1 MSMWNR
7 RAGFHDSPPLLEH
20 SEQLLRSGRI
30 RWLGQELSMSQPR
43 ARIASQLGLALAVIL
58 AIVISGS
65 TVFALRSLDT
75 ANLATREEHLASEAR
90 LLADQ
95 LSTFHGTLRESTQ
108 RLSGLFEKRFSAGLS
123 IHPDEPV
130 SVAGTQTPGL
140 HLGSEV
146 LNNNFKEVDEFKQM
160 TAGVATLFVRSGED
174 FVRVSTS
181 LTKQDGTRAIGT
193 LLDHAHPAYAK
204 LMAGQGYVGRA
215 LLFDRSY
222 MTQYTPVR
230 DGSGK
235 VIAVLFVGFDYTDAQ
250 NAQFANLKRFRIGQ
264 NGSLALLDEQNKW
277 LVAPAGVQALD
288 HAVPVIKGLAAKP
301 GKGEFWSDTA
311 EDFYSIAVP
320 FDGGPWSVVA
330 SMPKAEIRA
339 VTWSVGTQLAIGSLL
354 AMLIAVGAA
363 MWLLRSKLQP
373 LGDLVRQAEA
383 LGAGDLS
390 VRLNV
395 ASNDEIGQLSR
406 AFNQMSQ
413 ALSTMVEHIRRSSEE
428 VNSRAQAL
436 SGLSGGAY
444 EGMEQQSG
452 EITSM
457 AGAVEEFSATS
468 LNIADNMG
476 ATQRL
481 AQENAQQ
488 TQIGRSSMEEASSS
502 LEQIAGALNTTATV
516 INTLGQR
523 SQEIGGIVSVITSIA
538 EQTNLLAL
546 NAAIEAAR
554 AGEQGRGVAVVAD
567 EVRNLAS
574 RTRQATDEI
583 SGMIHS
589 IQQETGNAI
598 STMEQGNV
606 LMQEGLSRNANVASA
621 LARID
626 EQSRSAGQQFAAIT
640 TATQEQSSTATLL
653 SSNLQSIALAN
664 SEQREV
670 VSNLA
675 VTAKELEKLAADL
688 RSEVDR
694 FR

>member
-1 MSMWNR
+1 
-7 RAGFHDSPPLLEH
+7 
-20 SEQLLRSGRI
+20 
-30 RWLGQELSMSQPR
+30 MSQPR

-58 AIVISGS
+58 AVVISGS
-65 TVFALRSLDT
+65 TVFALRSLDS
-75 ANLATREEHLASEAR
+75 ANLDTREEHLASEAR

-108 RLSGLFEKRFSAGLS
+108 RLSGLFEKRFGAGLS
-123 IHPDEPV
+123 VQADQPV
-130 SVAGTQTPGL
+130 AVAGVQTPSL
-140 HLGSEV
+140 YLGKAL
-146 LNNNFKEVDEFKQM
+146 LNNNFGDVDEFKQISG
-160 TAGVATLFVRSGED
+160 GVATVFVRSGDD
-174 FVRVSTS
+174 FIRISTS
-181 LTKQDGTRAIGT
+181 LTKQDGSRAIGT
-193 LLDHAHPAYAK
+193 VLDRQGPAYSRVVG
-204 LMAGQGYVGRA
+204 GQTYIGRA
-215 LLFDRSY
+215 VLFDRSY
-222 MTQYTPVR
+222 MTQYSPVR
-230 DGSGK
+230 DASGK
-235 VIAVLFVGFDYTDAQ
+235 VIAVLFIGFDYTDEQ

-264 NGSLALLDEQNKW
+264 TGSLALLDEQKHW
-277 LVAPAGVQALD
+277 LVPPAGVQAPD
-288 HAVPVIKGLAAKP
+288 QAVPVMLDLAKAP
-301 GKGEFWSDTA
+301 GKGRFWSDKQ
-311 EDFYSIAVP
+311 EDFYSVSVP
-320 FDGGPWSVVA
+320 FAGGPWSVVA

-339 VTWSVGTQLAIGSLL
+339 VTWSVGIRLVIGSML
-354 AMLIAVGAA
+354 AMLLAVGATV
-363 MWLLRSKLQP
+363 WLLRSKLAP
-373 LGDLVRQAEA
+373 LSDLVRQAEA
-383 LGAGDLS
+383 LGGGDLS
-390 VRLNV
+390 ARLNV
-395 ASNDEIGQLSR
+395 SSHDEIGQLAGS
-406 AFNQMSQ
+406 FNQMGE
-413 ALSTMVEHIRRSSEE
+413 ALSTMVSHIRRAAEE
-428 VNSRAQAL
+428 VNGRAQAL

-476 ATQRL
+476 NTERL

-488 TQIGRSSMEEASSS
+488 TRIGRNSMQEASSS
-502 LEQIAGALNTTATV
+502 LEHIATALNSTATV
-516 INTLGQR
+516 IKTLGQR
-523 SQEIGGIVSVITSIA
+523 SQEIGGIVGVITSIA

-554 AGEQGRGVAVVAD
+554 AGEQGRGFAVVAD

-583 SGMIHS
+583 SGMILS

-598 STMEQGNV
+598 STMEQGNT
-606 LMQEGLSRNANVASA
+606 LMQEGLSRNADVASA

-675 VTAKELEKLAADL
+675 ITAKELETLAAGL
-688 RSEVDR
+688 RQEVDR

>member
-1 MSMWNR
+1 
-7 RAGFHDSPPLLEH
+7 
-20 SEQLLRSGRI
+20 
-30 RWLGQELSMSQPR
+30 MSQPR

-58 AIVISGS
+58 AVVISGS
-65 TVFALRSLDT
+65 TVFALRSLDS
-75 ANLATREEHLASEAR
+75 ANLDTREEHLASEAR

-108 RLSGLFEKRFSAGLS
+108 RLSGLFEKRFGAGLS
-123 IHPDEPV
+123 VQADQPV
-130 SVAGTQTPGL
+130 AVAGVQTPSL
-140 HLGSEV
+140 YLGKAL
-146 LNNNFKEVDEFKQM
+146 LNNNFGDVDEFKQISG
-160 TAGVATLFVRSGED
+160 GVATVFVRSGDD
-174 FVRVSTS
+174 FIRISTS
-181 LTKQDGTRAIGT
+181 LTKQDGSRAIGT
-193 LLDHAHPAYAK
+193 VLDRQGPAYSRVVG
-204 LMAGQGYVGRA
+204 GQTYIGRA
-215 LLFDRSY
+215 VLFDRSY
-222 MTQYTPVR
+222 MTQYSPVR
-230 DGSGK
+230 DASGK
-235 VIAVLFVGFDYTDAQ
+235 VIAVLFIGFDYTDEQ
-250 NAQFANLKRFRIGQ
+250 NAQFYNLKRFRIGQ
-264 NGSLALLDEQNKW
+264 TGSLALLDEQKHW
-277 LVAPAGVQALD
+277 LVPPAGVQAPD
-288 HAVPVIKGLAAKP
+288 QAVPVMLDLAKAP
-301 GKGEFWSDTA
+301 GKGRFWSDKQ
-311 EDFYSIAVP
+311 EDFYSVSVP
-320 FDGGPWSVVA
+320 FAGGPWSVVA

-339 VTWSVGTQLAIGSLL
+339 VTWSVGIRLVIGSML
-354 AMLIAVGAA
+354 AMLLAVGATV
-363 MWLLRSKLQP
+363 WLLRSKLAP
-373 LGDLVRQAEA
+373 LSDLVRQAEA
-383 LGAGDLS
+383 LGGGDLS
-390 VRLNV
+390 ARLNV
-395 ASNDEIGQLSR
+395 SSHDEIGQLARS
-406 AFNQMSQ
+406 FNQMGE
-413 ALSTMVEHIRRSSEE
+413 ALSTMVSHIRRAAEE
-428 VNSRAQAL
+428 VNGRAQAL

-476 ATQRL
+476 NTERL

-488 TQIGRSSMEEASSS
+488 TRIGRNSMQEASSS
-502 LEQIAGALNTTATV
+502 LEHIATALNSTATV

-523 SQEIGGIVSVITSIA
+523 SQEIGGIVGVITSIA

-554 AGEQGRGVAVVAD
+554 AGEQGRGFAVVAD

-583 SGMIHS
+583 SGMIQS

-598 STMEQGNV
+598 STMEQGNA
-606 LMQEGLSRNANVASA
+606 LMQEGLSRNADVASA

-675 VTAKELEKLAADL
+675 ITAKELETLAAGL
-688 RSEVDR
+688 RQEVDR

>member
-1 MSMWNR
+1 
-7 RAGFHDSPPLLEH
+7 
-20 SEQLLRSGRI
+20 
-30 RWLGQELSMSQPR
+30 MSQPR

-58 AIVISGS
+58 AIVITGS

-108 RLSGLFEKRFSAGLS
+108 RLAGLFEKRFSVGLS
-123 IHPDEPV
+123 VHPEEPV
-130 SVAGTQTPGL
+130 AVAGTQTPGL

-174 FVRVSTS
+174 FIRVSTS
-181 LTKQDGTRAIGT
+181 LTKQDGNRAIGT
-193 LLDHAHPAYAK
+193 LLDHAHPAYAR
-204 LMAGQGYVGRA
+204 LMAGQSYVGRA

-230 DGSGK
+230 DSSGK

-264 NGSLALLDEQNKW
+264 TGSLALLDEQSKW
-277 LVAPAGVQALD
+277 LVPISGVQALD
-288 HAVPVIKGLAAKP
+288 QAIPAIVGLAKTP
-301 GKGEFWSDTA
+301 GKGQFWSDKS
-311 EDFYSIAVP
+311 EDFYSVSVP

-330 SMPKAEIRA
+330 SMPKAEISA
-339 VTWSVGTQLAIGSLL
+339 VTWSVGIQLAIGSLL
-354 AMLIAVGAA
+354 AMLIAVGSAV
-363 MWLLRSKLQP
+363 WLLRSKLAP

-390 VRLNV
+390 VRLSV
-395 ASNDEIGQLSR
+395 ASNDEIGQLAR

-413 ALSTMVEHIRRSSEE
+413 ALSTMVEHIRKASAE

-476 ATQRL
+476 NTQRL

-488 TQIGRSSMEEASSS
+488 TQIGRTSMDEASAS
-502 LEQIAGALNTTATV
+502 LEQIAGALNSTATV

-523 SQEIGGIVSVITSIA
+523 SQEIGGIVGVITAIA

-554 AGEQGRGVAVVAD
+554 AGEQGRGFAVVAD

-583 SGMIHS
+583 SGMISS

-621 LARID
+621 LARIE

-675 VTAKELEKLAADL
+675 VTAKELESLAADL
-688 RSEVDR
+688 RQEVDR

>member
-1 MSMWNR
+1 
-7 RAGFHDSPPLLEH
+7 
-20 SEQLLRSGRI
+20 
-30 RWLGQELSMSQPR
+30 MSQPR

-58 AIVISGS
+58 AVVISGS
-65 TVFALRSLDT
+65 TVFALRSLDS
-75 ANLATREEHLASEAR
+75 ANLDTREEHLASEAR

-95 LSTFHGTLRESTQ
+95 LNTFHSTLRESTQ
-108 RLSGLFEKRFSAGLS
+108 RLSGLFEKRFGAGLS
-123 IHPDEPV
+123 VRADQPV
-130 SVAGTQTPGL
+130 TVAGVQTPSL
-140 HLGSEV
+140 YLGSDV
-146 LNNNFKEVDEFKQM
+146 LNNDFDEVDEFKDNSG
-160 TAGVATLFVRSGED
+160 GVATVFVRNGED
-174 FVRVSTS
+174 FIRVSTS
-181 LTKQDGTRAIGT
+181 LTKQDGSRAIGT
-193 LLDHAHPAYAK
+193 ALDHQHPAYQR
-204 LMAGQGYVGRA
+204 LLGGQGYVGRA
-215 LLFDRSY
+215 VLFERSY

-230 DGSGK
+230 DAAGK

-250 NAQFANLKRFRIGQ
+250 NAQFDNLKRFRIGKT
-264 NGSLALLDEQNKW
+264 GSLALLDEQKHW
-277 LVAPAGVQALD
+277 LVPPAGVQALD
-288 HAVPVIKGLAAKP
+288 QAIPLMLDLAKTP
-301 GKGEFWSDTA
+301 GKGRFWSDKS
-311 EDFYSIAVP
+311 EDFYSVSVP
-320 FDGGPWSVVA
+320 FEGGPWSVVA
-330 SMPKAEIRA
+330 SMPKSEIRE
-339 VTWSVGTQLAIGSLL
+339 VT
-354 AMLIAVGAA
+354 MLFAVGAA
-363 MWLLRSKLQP
+363 VWLLRSKLQP
-373 LGDLVRQAEA
+373 LSDLVRQAEA

-395 ASNDEIGQLSR
+395 SSHDEIGQLARS
-406 AFNQMSQ
+406 FNQMGE
-413 ALSTMVEHIRRSSEE
+413 ALSTMVSHIRKAAEE
-428 VNSRAQAL
+428 VNSRAKAL

-476 ATQRL
+476 NTERL

-488 TQIGRSSMEEASSS
+488 TRIGRTSMQEASSS
-502 LEQIAGALNTTATV
+502 LEHIATALNSTATV

-523 SQEIGGIVSVITSIA
+523 SQEIGGIVGVITSIA

-554 AGEQGRGVAVVAD
+554 AGEQGRGFAVVAD

-583 SGMIHS
+583 SGMIQS

-598 STMEQGNV
+598 TTMEHGNV
-606 LMQEGLSRNANVASA
+606 LMQEGLSRNADVASA

-640 TATQEQSSTATLL
+640 TATHEQSSTATLL

-675 VTAKELEKLAADL
+675 ITAKELETLAAGL
-688 RSEVDR
+688 RQEVDR

>member
-1 MSMWNR
+1 
-7 RAGFHDSPPLLEH
+7 
-20 SEQLLRSGRI
+20 
-30 RWLGQELSMSQPR
+30 MSQPR

-123 IHPDEPV
+123 VHPDEPV
-130 SVAGTQTPGL
+130 SVAGVQTPGL

-146 LNNNFKEVDEFKQM
+146 LNNNFQEVDEFKQM
-160 TAGVATLFVRSGED
+160 TAGVATVFVRSGED
-174 FVRVSTS
+174 FIRVSTS
-181 LTKQDGTRAIGT
+181 LSKQDGTRAIGT
-193 LLDHAHPAYAK
+193 LLDHAHPAYAR
-204 LMAGQGYVGRA
+204 LIAGQSYVGRA
-215 LLFDRSY
+215 LLFERSY

-230 DGSGK
+230 DTSGK

-250 NAQFANLKRFRIGQ
+250 NAQFANLQRFRIGQ
-264 NGSLALLDEQNKW
+264 TGSLALLDEQSKW
-277 LVAPAGVQALD
+277 LVPIAGVQALD
-288 HAVPVIKGLAAKP
+288 QAIPAIVDLAKTP
-301 GKGEFWSDTA
+301 GKGEFWSDKSQA
-311 EDFYSIAVP
+311 FYSVAVP

-330 SMPKAEIRA
+330 SMPKTEISA
-339 VTWSVGTQLAIGSLL
+339 VTWSVGIQLAIGSLL
-354 AMLIAVGAA
+354 AMLIAVGSAV
-363 MWLLRSKLQP
+363 WLLRSKLAP

-395 ASNDEIGQLSR
+395 SSNDEIGQLAR

-413 ALSTMVEHIRRSSEE
+413 ALSTMVEHIRKASAE

-468 LNIADNMG
+468 LNIADNMSN
-476 ATQRL
+476 TQRM

-488 TQIGRSSMEEASSS
+488 TQIGRTSMTEASSS
-502 LEQIAGALNTTATV
+502 LEQIAGALNSTATV

-523 SQEIGGIVSVITSIA
+523 SQEIGGIVGVITAIA
-538 EQTNLLAL
+538 DQTNLLAL

-554 AGEQGRGVAVVAD
+554 AGEQGRGFAVVAD

-574 RTRQATDEI
+574 RTREATDEI
-583 SGMIHS
+583 SSMIQS
-589 IQQETGNAI
+589 IQQETGNAV

-621 LARID
+621 LERID

-675 VTAKELEKLAADL
+675 ITAKELESLAADL
-688 RSEVDR
+688 RQEVDR

>member
-1 MSMWNR
+1 
-7 RAGFHDSPPLLEH
+7 
-20 SEQLLRSGRI
+20 
-30 RWLGQELSMSQPR
+30 MSQPR

-108 RLSGLFEKRFSAGLS
+108 RLAGLFEKRFSAGLS
-123 IHPDEPV
+123 VHPDEPV
-130 SVAGTQTPGL
+130 VVAGAQTPGL

-160 TAGVATLFVRSGED
+160 TAGVATVFVRSGED
-174 FVRVSTS
+174 FIRVSTS
-181 LTKQDGTRAIGT
+181 LSKQDGSRAIGT
-193 LLDHAHPAYAK
+193 LLDHANPAYAR
-204 LMAGQGYVGRA
+204 LMAGQSYVGRA
-215 LLFDRSY
+215 LLFERSY

-230 DGSGK
+230 DSGGK

-264 NGSLALLDEQNKW
+264 TGSLALLDEQNKW
-277 LVAPAGVQALD
+277 LVPIAGVQSPD
-288 HAVPVIKGLAAKP
+288 QAVAAITGLAKTP
-301 GKGEFWSDTA
+301 GKGEFWSDKSEA
-311 EDFYSIAVP
+311 FYSIAVP
-320 FDGGPWSVVA
+320 FEGGPWSVVA
-330 SMPKAEIRA
+330 SMPKSEISA
-339 VTWSVGTQLAIGSLL
+339 VTWSVGIQLAIGSLL
-354 AMLIAVGAA
+354 AMLIAVGSAV
-363 MWLLRSKLQP
+363 WLLRSKLAP

-390 VRLNV
+390 VRLSV
-395 ASNDEIGQLSR
+395 SSNDEIGQLAR

-413 ALSTMVEHIRRSSEE
+413 ALSTMVEHIRKASEE

-476 ATQRL
+476 NTQRL

-488 TQIGRSSMEEASSS
+488 TQIGRTSMDEASSS
-502 LEQIAGALNTTATV
+502 LEQIAGALNSTATV
-516 INTLGQR
+516 INTLDQR
-523 SQEIGGIVSVITSIA
+523 SQEIGGIVGVITSIA

-554 AGEQGRGVAVVAD
+554 AGEQGRGFAVVAD

-583 SGMIHS
+583 SGMIQS

-606 LMQEGLSRNANVASA
+606 LMQEGLSRNANVATA

-675 VTAKELEKLAADL
+675 ITAKELEKLAADL
-688 RSEVDR
+688 RHEVDR

>member
-1 MSMWNR
+1 
-7 RAGFHDSPPLLEH
+7 
-20 SEQLLRSGRI
+20 
-30 RWLGQELSMSQPR
+30 MSQPR

-123 IHPDEPV
+123 IHPSEPV
-130 SVAGTQTPGL
+130 TVAGTQTPGL
-140 HLGSEV
+140 HLGGEV

-250 NAQFANLKRFRIGQ
+250 NIQFDNLKRFRIGQ
-264 NGSLALLDEQNKW
+264 SGSLALLDEQNKW
-277 LVAPAGVQALD
+277 LVAPAGVQAPEQ
-288 HAVPVIKGLAAKP
+288 AVPVIKGLAAKP
-301 GKGEFWSDTA
+301 GKGEFWSDTS

-354 AMLIAVGAA
+354 AMLLAVGSVV
-363 MWLLRSKLQP
+363 WLLRSKLAP
-373 LGDLVRQAEA
+373 LSDLVRQAEA

-395 ASNDEIGQLSR
+395 SSNDEIGQLSR

-488 TQIGRSSMEEASSS
+488 TQIGRTSMDEASSS

-554 AGEQGRGVAVVAD
+554 AGEQGRGFAVVAD

-598 STMEQGNV
+598 STMEQGNL

>member
-1 MSMWNR
+1 
-7 RAGFHDSPPLLEH
+7 
-20 SEQLLRSGRI
+20 
-30 RWLGQELSMSQPR
+30 MSQPR

-58 AIVISGS
+58 AVVISGS
-65 TVFALRSLDT
+65 TVFALRSLDS
-75 ANLATREEHLASEAR
+75 ANLDTREEHLASEAR

-95 LSTFHGTLRESTQ
+95 LNTFHSTLRESTQ
-108 RLSGLFEKRFSAGLS
+108 RLSGLFEKRFGAGLS
-123 IHPDEPV
+123 VHVDQPV
-130 SVAGTQTPGL
+130 SVAGVQTPSL
-140 HLGSEV
+140 YLGNEV
-146 LNNNFKEVDEFKQM
+146 LNNNFDEVDEFKQM
-160 TAGVATLFVRSGED
+160 SGGVATVFVRSGDD
-174 FVRVSTS
+174 FIRISTS
-181 LTKQDGTRAIGT
+181 LTKQDGNRAIGT
-193 LLDHAHPAYAK
+193 VLDRQGPAYQRV
-204 LMAGQGYVGRA
+204 MGGQTYIGRA
-215 LLFDRSY
+215 VLFDRSY
-222 MTQYTPVR
+222 MTQYSPVR
-230 DGSGK
+230 DSGGK
-235 VIAVLFVGFDYTDAQ
+235 VIAVLFIGFDYTDAQ
-250 NAQFANLKRFRIGQ
+250 NAQFENLKRFRIGQ
-264 NGSLALLDEQNKW
+264 TGSLALLDEQKHW

-288 HAVPVIKGLAAKP
+288 QSVPVMLDLAKTP
-301 GKGEFWSDTA
+301 GKGRFWSDKN
-311 EDFYSIAVP
+311 EDFYSVSVP
-320 FDGGPWSVVA
+320 FEGGPWAVVA

-339 VTWSVGTQLAIGSLL
+339 VTWAVGIRLVIGSVL
-354 AMLIAVGAA
+354 AMLLAVGATV
-363 MWLLRSKLQP
+363 WLLRSKLQP
-373 LGDLVRQAEA
+373 LSDLVSQAEA

-390 VRLNV
+390 ARLSV
-395 ASNDEIGQLSR
+395 SSHDEIGQLARS
-406 AFNQMSQ
+406 FNQMGE
-413 ALSTMVEHIRRSSEE
+413 ALSTMVSHIRNAAEE

-476 ATQRL
+476 NTERL

-488 TQIGRSSMEEASSS
+488 TRIGRTSMQEASSS
-502 LEQIAGALNTTATV
+502 LEHIATALNSTATV

-523 SQEIGGIVSVITSIA
+523 SQEIGGIVGVITSIA

-554 AGEQGRGVAVVAD
+554 AGEQGRGFAVVAD

-574 RTRQATDEI
+574 RTREATDEI
-583 SGMIHS
+583 SGMIQS
-589 IQQETGNAI
+589 IQKETGNAI
-598 STMEQGNV
+598 STMEQGNA
-606 LMQEGLSRNANVASA
+606 LMQEGLSRNADVASA

-675 VTAKELEKLAADL
+675 ITAKELETLAASL
-688 RSEVDR
+688 RHEVDR

>member
-1 MSMWNR
+1 M
-7 RAGFHDSPPLLEH
+7 P
-20 SEQLLRSGRI
+20 
-30 RWLGQELSMSQPR
+30 QPR

-95 LSTFHGTLRESTQ
+95 LRTFHGTRRESTQ
-108 RLSGLFEKRFSAGLS
+108 RLAGLFEKRFSAGLS
-123 IHPDEPV
+123 VHPDEPV
-130 SVAGTQTPGL
+130 AVAGAQTPGL

-160 TAGVATLFVRSGED
+160 TAGVATGFVRSGED
-174 FVRVSTS
+174 FIRGSTS
-181 LTKQDGTRAIGT
+181 LSKQDGNRAIGT
-193 LLDHAHPAYAK
+193 LLDHANPAYAR
-204 LMAGQGYVGRA
+204 LMAGQSYVGRA
-215 LLFDRSY
+215 LLFERSY

-230 DGSGK
+230 DSGGK

-264 NGSLALLDEQNKW
+264 TGSLALLDEQNKW
-277 LVAPAGVQALD
+277 LVPIAGVQAPD
-288 HAVPVIKGLAAKP
+288 QAVTAITGLAKTP
-301 GKGEFWSDTA
+301 GKGEFWSDKSEA
-311 EDFYSIAVP
+311 FYSIAVP
-320 FDGGPWSVVA
+320 FEGGPGSVVA
-330 SMPKAEIRA
+330 SMPKTEISA
-339 VTWSVGTQLAIGSLL
+339 VTWSVGIQLAIGSLL
-354 AMLIAVGAA
+354 AMLIAVGSAVG
-363 MWLLRSKLQP
+363 LLRSKLAP

-395 ASNDEIGQLSR
+395 SSNDEIGQLAR

-413 ALSTMVEHIRRSSEE
+413 ALSTMVEHIRKASQE

-476 ATQRL
+476 NTQRL

-488 TQIGRSSMEEASSS
+488 TQIGRTSMDEASSS
-502 LEQIAGALNTTATV
+502 LEQIAGALNSTATV

-523 SQEIGGIVSVITSIA
+523 SQEIGGIVGVITSIA

-554 AGEQGRGVAVVAD
+554 AGEQGRGFAVVAD

-583 SGMIHS
+583 SGMIQS

-606 LMQEGLSRNANVASA
+606 LMQEGLSRNANVATA

-675 VTAKELEKLAADL
+675 ITAKELEKLAADL
-688 RSEVDR
+688 RHEVDR

>member
-1 MSMWNR
+1 
-7 RAGFHDSPPLLEH
+7 
-20 SEQLLRSGRI
+20 
-30 RWLGQELSMSQPR
+30 MSQPR

-58 AIVISGS
+58 AVVISGS
-65 TVFALRSLDT
+65 TVFALRSLDS
-75 ANLATREEHLASEAR
+75 ANLDTREEHLASEAR

-95 LSTFHGTLRESTQ
+95 LNTFHSTLRESTQ
-108 RLSGLFEKRFSAGLS
+108 RLSGLFEKRFVAGLS
-123 IHPDEPV
+123 VRADQPV
-130 SVAGTQTPGL
+130 AVAGVQTPSL
-140 HLGSEV
+140 YLGDEV
-146 LNNNFKEVDEFKQM
+146 LNNNFEEVDEFKQM
-160 TAGVATLFVRSGED
+160 SGGVATVFVRSGDD
-174 FVRVSTS
+174 FIRVSTS
-181 LTKQDGTRAIGT
+181 LTKQDGNRAIGT
-193 LLDHAHPAYAK
+193 VLDRQGAAYQRVAE
-204 LMAGQGYVGRA
+204 GQTYIGRA
-215 LLFDRSY
+215 VLFDRSY
-222 MTQYTPVR
+222 MTQYSPVR
-230 DGSGK
+230 DSSGK
-235 VIAVLFVGFDYTDAQ
+235 VIAVLFIGFDYTDAQ
-250 NAQFANLKRFRIGQ
+250 NAQFENLKRFRIGQ
-264 NGSLALLDEQNKW
+264 TGSLALLDEQKHW
-277 LVAPAGVQALD
+277 LVAPAGVQAPDEAIAVMLD
-288 HAVPVIKGLAAKP
+288 LAKKP
-301 GKGEFWSDTA
+301 GAGRFWSDKH
-311 EDFYSIAVP
+311 EDFYSVSVP
-320 FDGGPWSVVA
+320 FDGGPWAVVA

-339 VTWSVGTQLAIGSLL
+339 VTWEVGIRLVIGSVL
-354 AMLIAVGAA
+354 AMLLAVGATV
-363 MWLLRSKLQP
+363 WLLRSKLAP
-373 LGDLVRQAEA
+373 LSDLVRQAEA

-390 VRLNV
+390 ARLNV
-395 ASNDEIGQLSR
+395 SSHDEIGQLARS
-406 AFNQMSQ
+406 FNQMGE
-413 ALSTMVEHIRRSSEE
+413 ALSTMVSHIRNAAEQ

-476 ATQRL
+476 NTERL

-488 TQIGRSSMEEASSS
+488 TRIGRDSMQEASSS
-502 LEQIAGALNTTATV
+502 LEHIATALNSTAAV

-523 SQEIGGIVSVITSIA
+523 SQEIGGIVGVITAIA

-554 AGEQGRGVAVVAD
+554 AGEQGRGFAVVAD

-583 SGMIHS
+583 STMIQS

-598 STMEQGNV
+598 STMEHGNV
-606 LMQEGLSRNANVASA
+606 LMQEGLSRNAAVASA

-675 VTAKELEKLAADL
+675 VTAKELETLAASL
-688 RSEVDR
+688 RQEVDR

>member
-1 MSMWNR
+1 
-7 RAGFHDSPPLLEH
+7 
-20 SEQLLRSGRI
+20 
-30 RWLGQELSMSQPR
+30 MSQPR

-58 AIVISGS
+58 AVVISGS
-65 TVFALRSLDT
+65 TVFALRSLDA
-75 ANLATREEHLASEAR
+75 ANLSTREEHLASEAR
-90 LLADQ
+90 LMADQ
-95 LSTFHGTLRESTQ
+95 LNTFHSTLRESTQ
-108 RLSGLFEKRFSAGLS
+108 RLAGLFEKRFSAGLS
-123 IHPDEPV
+123 VHPDQPV
-130 SVAGTQTPGL
+130 TVAGVQTPGL
-140 HLGSEV
+140 SLGSEV
-146 LNNNFKEVDEFKQM
+146 LNNNFKEVDDFKTM
-160 TAGVATLFVRSGED
+160 TAGVATVFVRSGDD

-181 LTKQDGTRAIGT
+181 VSKQDGTRAIGT
-193 LLDHAHPAYAK
+193 VLDRAGPAYGPVIS
-204 LMAGQGYVGRA
+204 GQSYIGRA
-215 LLFDRSY
+215 LLFGRFY
-222 MTQYTPVR
+222 MSQYTPVR

-235 VIAVLFVGFDYTDAQ
+235 IIAVLYVGFDYTDAQ
-250 NAQFANLKRFRIGQ
+250 NAQLENLKRFRIGQ
-264 NGSLALLDEQNKW
+264 TGSLALLDEQNKW
-277 LVAPAGVQALD
+277 LVPPAGVQALD
-288 HAVPVIKGLAAKP
+288 RATAAITALVKKP
-301 GKGEFWSDTA
+301 GKGAFWDDTA
-311 EDFYSIAVP
+311 EEFYSVAVP
-320 FDGGPWSVVA
+320 FEGGPWSVVA
-330 SMPKAEIRA
+330 SMPKTEINA
-339 VTWSVGTQLAIGSLL
+339 VTWNVGTQLAIGSLL
-354 AMLIAVGAA
+354 AMLLAVGAA
-363 MWLLRSKLQP
+363 VWLLRSKLAP

-395 ASNDEIGQLSR
+395 SSHDEIGQLAR

-413 ALSTMVEHIRRSSEE
+413 ALSTMVEHIRKASQE

-436 SGLSGGAY
+436 SGLSSGAY

-476 ATQRL
+476 NTERL
-481 AQENAQQ
+481 AQDNAQQ
-488 TQIGRSSMEEASSS
+488 TRIGRTSMDEASSS
-502 LEQIAGALNTTATV
+502 LEQIAGALNSTATV

-523 SQEIGGIVSVITSIA
+523 SQEIGGIVGVITSIA

-554 AGEQGRGVAVVAD
+554 AGEQGRGFAVVAD
-567 EVRNLAS
+567 EVRSLAS

-583 SGMIHS
+583 SGMINS

-598 STMEQGNV
+598 STMEKGNL

-653 SSNLQSIALAN
+653 SSNLQSIAMAN

-675 VTAKELEKLAADL
+675 ITAKELEKLAQDL
-688 RSEVDR
+688 RKEVDR

>member
-1 MSMWNR
+1 
-7 RAGFHDSPPLLEH
+7 
-20 SEQLLRSGRI
+20 
-30 RWLGQELSMSQPR
+30 MSQPR

-58 AIVISGS
+58 AIVITGS
-65 TVFALRSLDT
+65 TVFALRSLDS

-108 RLSGLFEKRFSAGLS
+108 RLAGLFEKRFSAGLS
-123 IHPDEPV
+123 VHPDEPV
-130 SVAGTQTPGL
+130 AVAGTQTPGL

-160 TAGVATLFVRSGED
+160 TAGVATVFVRSGED
-174 FVRVSTS
+174 FIRVSTS
-181 LTKQDGTRAIGT
+181 LTKQDGNRAIGT
-193 LLDHAHPAYAK
+193 LLDHAHPAYAR
-204 LMAGQGYVGRA
+204 LMAGQSYVGRA

-230 DGSGK
+230 DSSGK

-250 NAQFANLKRFRIGQ
+250 NAQFENLKRFRIGQ
-264 NGSLALLDEQNKW
+264 TGSLALLDEQKKW
-277 LVAPAGVQALD
+277 LVPIAGVQALD
-288 HAVPVIKGLAAKP
+288 QAVPAIVDLAKTP
-301 GKGEFWSDTA
+301 GKGDFWSDKS
-311 EDFYSIAVP
+311 EDFYSVAVP
-320 FDGGPWSVVA
+320 FEGGPWSVVA
-330 SMPKAEIRA
+330 SMPKAEISA
-339 VTWSVGTQLAIGSLL
+339 VTWSVGIQLAIGSLL
-354 AMLIAVGAA
+354 ATLIAVGSAV
-363 MWLLRSKLQP
+363 WLLRSKLAP

-390 VRLNV
+390 VRLSV
-395 ASNDEIGQLSR
+395 SSNDEIGQLAR

-413 ALSTMVEHIRRSSEE
+413 ALSTMVEHIRKASVE

-476 ATQRL
+476 STQRL

-488 TQIGRSSMEEASSS
+488 TQIGRTSMDEASSS
-502 LEQIAGALNTTATV
+502 LEQIAGALNSTAIV

-523 SQEIGGIVSVITSIA
+523 SQEIGGIVGVITSIA
-538 EQTNLLAL
+538 DQTNLLAL

-554 AGEQGRGVAVVAD
+554 AGEQGRGFAVVAD

-583 SGMIHS
+583 SGMIQS

-688 RSEVDR
+688 RQEVDR

>member
-1 MSMWNR
+1 
-7 RAGFHDSPPLLEH
+7 
-20 SEQLLRSGRI
+20 
-30 RWLGQELSMSQPR
+30 MSQPR

-58 AIVISGS
+58 AVVISGS
-65 TVFALRSLDT
+65 TVFALRSLDS
-75 ANLATREEHLASEAR
+75 ANLDTREEHLASEAR

-95 LSTFHGTLRESTQ
+95 LNTFHSTLRESTQ
-108 RLSGLFEKRFSAGLS
+108 RLSGLFEKRFGAGLS
-123 IHPDEPV
+123 VRADQQV
-130 SVAGTQTPGL
+130 AVAGVQTPSL
-140 HLGSEV
+140 YLGSDL
-146 LNNNFKEVDEFKQM
+146 LNNDFDEVDEFKD
-160 TAGVATLFVRSGED
+160 TSGGVATVFVRNGED
-174 FVRVSTS
+174 FIRVSTS
-181 LTKQDGTRAIGT
+181 LTKQDGSRAIGT
-193 LLDHAHPAYAK
+193 ALDHQHPAYQR
-204 LMAGQGYVGRA
+204 LLAGQSYVGRA
-215 LLFDRSY
+215 VLFERSY

-230 DGSGK
+230 DSAGK

-250 NAQFANLKRFRIGQ
+250 KAQFDNLKRFRIGQ
-264 NGSLALLDEQNKW
+264 TGSLALLDEQKHW
-277 LVAPAGVQALD
+277 LVPPAGVQALD
-288 HAVPVIKGLAAKP
+288 QAVPVMLDLAKTP
-301 GKGEFWSDTA
+301 GEGRFWSDKS
-311 EDFYSIAVP
+311 EDFYSVSVP
-320 FDGGPWSVVA
+320 FEGGPWAVVA
-330 SMPKAEIRA
+330 TMPKSEIRA
-339 VTWSVGTQLAIGSLL
+339 VTWAVGIRLVIGSVL
-354 AMLIAVGAA
+354 AMLLAVGAA
-363 MWLLRSKLQP
+363 VWLLRSKLQP
-373 LGDLVRQAEA
+373 LSDLVRQAEA

-390 VRLNV
+390 ARLSV
-395 ASNDEIGQLSR
+395 SSHDEIGQLARS
-406 AFNQMSQ
+406 FNQMGE
-413 ALSTMVEHIRRSSEE
+413 ALSTMVSHIRKAAEE

-476 ATQRL
+476 NTERL

-488 TQIGRSSMEEASSS
+488 TRIGRTSMQEASSS
-502 LEQIAGALNTTATV
+502 LEHIATALNSTATV

-523 SQEIGGIVSVITSIA
+523 SQEIGGIVGVITSIA

-554 AGEQGRGVAVVAD
+554 AGEQGRGFAVVAD

-583 SGMIHS
+583 SGMIQS

-598 STMEQGNV
+598 STMEHGNV
-606 LMQEGLSRNANVASA
+606 LMQEGLSRNADVASA

-640 TATQEQSSTATLL
+640 TATQEQSSTANVL

-675 VTAKELEKLAADL
+675 ITAKELETLAADL
-688 RSEVDR
+688 RHEVDR

>member
-1 MSMWNR
+1 
-7 RAGFHDSPPLLEH
+7 
-20 SEQLLRSGRI
+20 
-30 RWLGQELSMSQPR
+30 MSQPR

-58 AIVISGS
+58 AVVISGS
-65 TVFALRSLDT
+65 TVFALRSLDS

-95 LSTFHGTLRESTQ
+95 LNTFHSTLRESTQ
-108 RLSGLFEKRFSAGLS
+108 RLSGLFEKRFGAGLS
-123 IHPDEPV
+123 VRGDQPIA
-130 SVAGTQTPGL
+130 VAGVQTPSL
-140 HLGSEV
+140 FLGSDL
-146 LNNNFKEVDEFKQM
+146 LNNDFDEVDEFKD
-160 TAGVATLFVRSGED
+160 TSGGVATVFVRSGED
-174 FVRVSTS
+174 FIRISTS
-181 LTKQDGTRAIGT
+181 LTKQDGSRAIGT
-193 LLDHAHPAYAK
+193 ALDHQHPAYQR
-204 LMAGQGYVGRA
+204 LLAGQSYVGRA
-215 LLFDRSY
+215 VLFERSY

-230 DGSGK
+230 DAAGK

-250 NAQFANLKRFRIGQ
+250 NAQFENLKRFRIGST
-264 NGSLALLDEQNKW
+264 GSLALLDEQKRW
-277 LVAPAGVQALD
+277 LVPPAGVQALD
-288 HAVPVIKGLAAKP
+288 QSIPVMLDLAKKP
-301 GKGEFWSDTA
+301 GEGRFWSDKN
-311 EDFYSIAVP
+311 EDFYSVAVP
-320 FDGGPWSVVA
+320 FEGGPWSVVA
-330 SMPKAEIRA
+330 SMPKAEIRE
-339 VTWSVGTQLAIGSLL
+339 VTWAVGIRLVIGSVL
-354 AMLIAVGAA
+354 AMLFAVGAA
-363 MWLLRSKLQP
+363 VWLLRSKLQP
-373 LGDLVRQAEA
+373 LSDLVRQAEA

-390 VRLNV
+390 ARLNV
-395 ASNDEIGQLSR
+395 SSHDEIGQLARS
-406 AFNQMSQ
+406 FNQMGE
-413 ALSTMVEHIRRSSEE
+413 ALSTMVSHIRKAAEE

-476 ATQRL
+476 STERL

-488 TQIGRSSMEEASSS
+488 TRIGRTSMQEASSS
-502 LEQIAGALNTTATV
+502 LEHIAAALNSTATV

-523 SQEIGGIVSVITSIA
+523 SQEIGGIVGVITSIA

-554 AGEQGRGVAVVAD
+554 AGEQGRGFAVVAD

-583 SGMIHS
+583 SGMIQS

-598 STMEQGNV
+598 TTMEHGNV
-606 LMQEGLSRNANVASA
+606 LMQEGLSRNADVASA

-675 VTAKELEKLAADL
+675 ITAKELETLAAGL
-688 RSEVDR
+688 RHEVDR

>member
-1 MSMWNR
+1 
-7 RAGFHDSPPLLEH
+7 
-20 SEQLLRSGRI
+20 
-30 RWLGQELSMSQPR
+30 MSQPR

-108 RLSGLFEKRFSAGLS
+108 RLSGLFEKRFSTGLS
-123 IHPDEPV
+123 IHPSEPV
-130 SVAGTQTPGL
+130 TVAGTQTPGL
-140 HLGSEV
+140 HLGGEV
-146 LNNNFKEVDEFKQM
+146 MNNNFKEVDEFQQM

-193 LLDHAHPAYAK
+193 LLDHTHPAYAK

-215 LLFDRSY
+215 VLFDRSY

-250 NAQFANLKRFRIGQ
+250 NAQFENLKRFRIGQ
-264 NGSLALLDEQNKW
+264 TGSLALLDEHNKW
-277 LVAPAGVQALD
+277 LVPPAGVQAQD
-288 HAVPVIKGLAAKP
+288 QAIAVISGLAKTP
-301 GKGEFWSDTA
+301 GKGQFWSDKA
-311 EDFYSIAVP
+311 EDFYSVSVP

-339 VTWSVGTQLAIGSLL
+339 VSWSVGTQLAIGSLL
-354 AMLIAVGAA
+354 AMLLAVGSVV
-363 MWLLRSKLQP
+363 WLLRSKLAP
-373 LGDLVRQAEA
+373 LSDLVRQAEA

-395 ASNDEIGQLSR
+395 SSNDEIGQLSR

-413 ALSTMVEHIRRSSEE
+413 ALSTMVEHIRRASEE

-444 EGMEQQSG
+444 DGMEQQSG

-468 LNIADNMG
+468 LDIADNMG

-502 LEQIAGALNTTATV
+502 LEQIAGALNSTATV

-523 SQEIGGIVSVITSIA
+523 SQEIGGIVGVITSIA

-554 AGEQGRGVAVVAD
+554 AGEQGRGFAVVAD
-567 EVRNLAS
+567 EVRSLAS

-583 SGMIHS
+583 SSMIHS

>member
-1 MSMWNR
+1 
-7 RAGFHDSPPLLEH
+7 
-20 SEQLLRSGRI
+20 
-30 RWLGQELSMSQPR
+30 MSQPR

-58 AIVISGS
+58 AVVISGS
-65 TVFALRSLDT
+65 TVFALRSLDA

-90 LLADQ
+90 LMADQ
-95 LSTFHGTLRESTQ
+95 LNTFHGTLRESTQ
-108 RLSGLFEKRFSAGLS
+108 RLAGLFEKRFSAGLS
-123 IHPDEPV
+123 VHPDQPV
-130 SVAGTQTPGL
+130 TVAGVQTPGL
-140 HLGSEV
+140 NLGSEV
-146 LNNNFKEVDEFKQM
+146 LNNNFKEVDDFKAM
-160 TAGVATLFVRSGED
+160 TAGVATVFVRSGDD
-174 FVRVSTS
+174 FIRVSTS
-181 LTKQDGTRAIGT
+181 VSKQDGTRAIGT
-193 LLDHAHPAYAK
+193 VLDRAGPAYGPVIS
-204 LMAGQGYVGRA
+204 GQSYIGRA
-215 LLFDRSY
+215 LLFGRFY
-222 MTQYTPVR
+222 MSQYTPVR
-230 DGSGK
+230 DSSGK
-235 VIAVLFVGFDYTDAQ
+235 IIAVLYVGFDYTDAQ
-250 NAQFANLKRFRIGQ
+250 NAQFENLKRFRIGQ
-264 NGSLALLDEQNKW
+264 TGSLALLDEQNKW
-277 LVAPAGVQALD
+277 LVPPAGVQALD
-288 HAVPVIKGLAAKP
+288 NATAIITGLIKKP
-301 GKGEFWSDTA
+301 GKGAFWTDTA
-311 EDFYSIAVP
+311 EDFYSVAVP
-320 FDGGPWSVVA
+320 FEGGPWAVVA
-330 SMPKAEIRA
+330 SMPKTEIRA

-354 AMLIAVGAA
+354 AMLLAVGSA
-363 MWLLRSKLQP
+363 MWLLRSKLAP

-395 ASNDEIGQLSR
+395 SSHDEIGQLAR

-413 ALSTMVEHIRRSSEE
+413 ALSTMVEHIRKASQE

-436 SGLSGGAY
+436 SGLSSGAY

-476 ATQRL
+476 NTERL

-488 TQIGRSSMEEASSS
+488 TRIGRTSMDEASSS
-502 LEQIAGALNTTATV
+502 LEQIAGALNSTATV

-523 SQEIGGIVSVITSIA
+523 SQEIGGIVGVITSIA

-554 AGEQGRGVAVVAD
+554 AGEQGRGFAVVAD
-567 EVRNLAS
+567 EVRSLAS

-583 SGMIHS
+583 SSMINS

-598 STMEQGNV
+598 STMEQGNL
-606 LMQEGLSRNANVASA
+606 LMQEGLSRNANVATA

-653 SSNLQSIALAN
+653 SSNLQSIAMAN

-675 VTAKELEKLAADL
+675 LTAKELEKLAQDL
-688 RSEVDR
+688 RQEVDR

>member
-1 MSMWNR
+1 
-7 RAGFHDSPPLLEH
+7 
-20 SEQLLRSGRI
+20 
-30 RWLGQELSMSQPR
+30 MSQPR

-58 AIVISGS
+58 AVVISGS
-65 TVFALRSLDT
+65 TVFALRSLDS
-75 ANLATREEHLASEAR
+75 ANLDTREEHLASEAR

-108 RLSGLFEKRFSAGLS
+108 RLSGLFEKRFGAGLS
-123 IHPDEPV
+123 VQADQPV
-130 SVAGTQTPGL
+130 AVAGVQTPSL
-140 HLGSEV
+140 YLGKAL
-146 LNNNFKEVDEFKQM
+146 LNNNFGDVDEFKQISG
-160 TAGVATLFVRSGED
+160 GVATVFVRSGDD
-174 FVRVSTS
+174 FIRISTS
-181 LTKQDGTRAIGT
+181 LTKQDGSRAIGT
-193 LLDHAHPAYAK
+193 VLDRQGPAYSRVVG
-204 LMAGQGYVGRA
+204 GQTYIGRA
-215 LLFDRSY
+215 VLFDRSY
-222 MTQYTPVR
+222 MTQYSPVR
-230 DGSGK
+230 DASGK
-235 VIAVLFVGFDYTDAQ
+235 VIAVLFIGFDYTDEQ

-264 NGSLALLDEQNKW
+264 TGSLALLDEQKHW
-277 LVAPAGVQALD
+277 LVPPAGVQAPD
-288 HAVPVIKGLAAKP
+288 QAVPVMLDLAKAP
-301 GKGEFWSDTA
+301 GKGRFWSDKQ
-311 EDFYSIAVP
+311 EDFYSVSVP
-320 FDGGPWSVVA
+320 FAGGPWSVVA

-339 VTWSVGTQLAIGSLL
+339 VTWSVGIRLVIGSML
-354 AMLIAVGAA
+354 AMLLAVGATV
-363 MWLLRSKLQP
+363 WLLRSKLAP
-373 LGDLVRQAEA
+373 LSDLVRQAEA
-383 LGAGDLS
+383 LGGGDLS
-390 VRLNV
+390 ARLNV
-395 ASNDEIGQLSR
+395 SSHDEIGQLAGS
-406 AFNQMSQ
+406 FNQMGE
-413 ALSTMVEHIRRSSEE
+413 ALSTMVSHIRRAAEE
-428 VNSRAQAL
+428 VNGRAQAL

-476 ATQRL
+476 NTERL

-488 TQIGRSSMEEASSS
+488 TRIGRNSMQEASSS
-502 LEQIAGALNTTATV
+502 LEHIATALNSTATV

-523 SQEIGGIVSVITSIA
+523 SQEIGGIVGVITSIA

-554 AGEQGRGVAVVAD
+554 AGEQGRGFAVVAD

-583 SGMIHS
+583 SGMILS

-598 STMEQGNV
+598 STMEQGNT
-606 LMQEGLSRNANVASA
+606 LMQEGLSRNADVASA

-675 VTAKELEKLAADL
+675 ITAKELETLAAGL
-688 RSEVDR
+688 RQEVDR

>member
-1 MSMWNR
+1 
-7 RAGFHDSPPLLEH
+7 
-20 SEQLLRSGRI
+20 
-30 RWLGQELSMSQPR
+30 MSQPR

-65 TVFALRSLDT
+65 TVFALRSLDS

-95 LSTFHGTLRESTQ
+95 LSTFHGTLRESTL
-108 RLSGLFEKRFSAGLS
+108 RLSGLFEKRFGGGLS
-123 IHPDEPV
+123 VHPDQPV
-130 SVAGTQTPGL
+130 TVAGVQTPGL
-140 HLGSEV
+140 HLGNEV

-160 TAGVATLFVRSGED
+160 TAGVATVFVRSGED
-174 FVRVSTS
+174 FIRVSTNVS
-181 LTKQDGTRAIGT
+181 KQDGTRAIGT
-193 LLDHAHPAYAK
+193 VLDHANPAYAK
-204 LMAGQGYVGRA
+204 LMAGQSYVGRS
-215 LLFDRSY
+215 LLFERYY
-222 MTQYTPVR
+222 MSQYTPVR
-230 DGSGK
+230 DAGGK
-235 VIAVLFVGFDYTDAQ
+235 IIAVLYVGFDYTDAQ
-250 NAQFANLKRFRIGQ
+250 NAQFANLKRFRIGKT
-264 NGSLALLDEQNKW
+264 GSLALLDEQNKW
-277 LVAPAGVQALD
+277 LVPIAGVENLDQAAPTINNL
-288 HAVPVIKGLAAKP
+288 VKTP
-301 GKGEFWSDTA
+301 GKGEFWSDKG

-320 FDGGPWSVVA
+320 FEGGPWSVVA

-354 AMLIAVGAA
+354 AMLLAVGSVV
-363 MWLLRSKLQP
+363 WLLRSKLAP

-395 ASNDEIGQLSR
+395 SSHDEIGQLSR

-413 ALSTMVEHIRRSSEE
+413 ALSTMVEHIRRASEE

-502 LEQIAGALNTTATV
+502 LEQIAGALNSTASV

-523 SQEIGGIVSVITSIA
+523 SQEIGGIVGVITSIA

-554 AGEQGRGVAVVAD
+554 AGEQGRGFAVVAD
-567 EVRNLAS
+567 EVRSLAS

-583 SGMIHS
+583 SSMIHS

>member
-1 MSMWNR
+1 
-7 RAGFHDSPPLLEH
+7 
-20 SEQLLRSGRI
+20 
-30 RWLGQELSMSQPR
+30 
-43 ARIASQLGLALAVIL
+43 VIL
-58 AIVISGS
+58 AVVISGS
-65 TVFALRSLDT
+65 TVFALRSLDS
-75 ANLATREEHLASEAR
+75 ANLDTREEHLASEAR

-108 RLSGLFEKRFSAGLS
+108 RLSGLFEKRFGAGLS
-123 IHPDEPV
+123 VQADQPV
-130 SVAGTQTPGL
+130 AVAGVQTPSL
-140 HLGSEV
+140 YLGKAL
-146 LNNNFKEVDEFKQM
+146 LNNNFGDVDEFKQISG
-160 TAGVATLFVRSGED
+160 GVATVFVRSGDD
-174 FVRVSTS
+174 FIRISTS
-181 LTKQDGTRAIGT
+181 LTKQDGSRAIGT
-193 LLDHAHPAYAK
+193 VLDRQGPAYSRVVG
-204 LMAGQGYVGRA
+204 GQTYIGRA
-215 LLFDRSY
+215 VLFDRSY
-222 MTQYTPVR
+222 MTQYSPVR
-230 DGSGK
+230 DASGK
-235 VIAVLFVGFDYTDAQ
+235 VIAVLFIGFDYTDEQ

-264 NGSLALLDEQNKW
+264 TGSLALLDEQKHW
-277 LVAPAGVQALD
+277 LVPPAGVQAPD
-288 HAVPVIKGLAAKP
+288 QAVPVMLDLAKAP
-301 GKGEFWSDTA
+301 GKGRFWSDKQ
-311 EDFYSIAVP
+311 EDFYSVSVP
-320 FDGGPWSVVA
+320 FAGGPWSVVA

-339 VTWSVGTQLAIGSLL
+339 VTWSVGIRLVIGSML
-354 AMLIAVGAA
+354 AMLLAVGATV
-363 MWLLRSKLQP
+363 WLLRSKLAP
-373 LGDLVRQAEA
+373 LSDLVRQAEA
-383 LGAGDLS
+383 LGGGDLS
-390 VRLNV
+390 ARLNV
-395 ASNDEIGQLSR
+395 SSHDEIGQLAGS
-406 AFNQMSQ
+406 FNQMGE
-413 ALSTMVEHIRRSSEE
+413 ALSTMVSHIRRAAEE
-428 VNSRAQAL
+428 VNGRAQAL

-476 ATQRL
+476 NTERL

-488 TQIGRSSMEEASSS
+488 TRIGRNSMQEASSS
-502 LEQIAGALNTTATV
+502 LEHIATALNSTATV

-523 SQEIGGIVSVITSIA
+523 SQEIGGIVGVITSIA

-554 AGEQGRGVAVVAD
+554 AGEQGRGFAVVAD

-583 SGMIHS
+583 SGMIQS

-598 STMEQGNV
+598 STMEQGNA
-606 LMQEGLSRNANVASA
+606 LMQEGLSRNADVASA

-675 VTAKELEKLAADL
+675 ITAKELETLAAGL
-688 RSEVDR
+688 RQEVDR

>member
-1 MSMWNR
+1 M
-7 RAGFHDSPPLLEH
+7 P
-20 SEQLLRSGRI
+20 
-30 RWLGQELSMSQPR
+30 QPR
-43 ARIASQLGLALAVIL
+43 ARIASQLGVALAVIL

-65 TVFALRSLDT
+65 TLFALRSLDT
-75 ANLATREEHLASEAR
+75 ANLAIREEHMSSEAR

-95 LSTFHGTLRESTQ
+95 LNTFHSTLRDSTQ
-108 RLSGLFEKRFSAGLS
+108 RLSGLFEKRFSSGLTLQ
-123 IHPDEPV
+123 PDQQIT
-130 SVAGTQTPGL
+130 VAALQTPALLLNGKP
-140 HLGSEV
+140 
-146 LNNNFKEVDEFKQM
+146 LNNDFTEVDDFRTM
-160 TAGVATLFVRSGED
+160 TAGVATVFVRKGED

-181 LTKQDGTRAIGT
+181 LTKQDGSRAIGT
-193 LLDHAHPAYAK
+193 LLDHQHPAYER
-204 LMAGQGYVGRA
+204 LLAGQSYVGRA

-250 NAQFANLKRFRIGQ
+250 KAQFDNLKSFRIGST
-264 NGSLALLDEQNKW
+264 GSLALLDEQNRW
-277 LVAPAGVQALD
+277 LVPPAGVKDLDQAS
-288 HAVPVIKGLAAKP
+288 KTLAGFVKQP
-301 GKGEFWSDTA
+301 GEGQVWQDGSNGI
-311 EDFYSIAVP
+311 YSVAQP
-320 FDGGPWSVVA
+320 FPGGPWTVLA
-330 SMPKAEIRA
+330 SMPEAEISA

-354 AMLIAVGAA
+354 SMLIAVGAA
-363 MWLLRSKLQP
+363 IWLLRSKLKP
-373 LGDLVRQAEA
+373 LSDLVNQAQA

-390 VRLNV
+390 VRSNV
-395 ASNDEIGQLSR
+395 TSHDEIGQLASS
-406 AFNQMSQ
+406 FNTMGE
-413 ALSTMVEHIRRSSEE
+413 ALSTMVSHIRIAAQE
-428 VNSRAQAL
+428 VSGRAQAL

-457 AGAVEEFSATS
+457 AGAVEEFSATA

-476 ATQRL
+476 HTERL
-481 AQENAQQ
+481 AQDNTQQ
-488 TQIGRSSMEEASSS
+488 TRIGRASMKEASAS
-502 LEQIAGALNTTATV
+502 LEQIAGSLSSTATV
-516 INTLGQR
+516 IDTLGQR

-554 AGEQGRGVAVVAD
+554 AGEQGRGFAVVAD

-583 SGMIHS
+583 SSMIAS
-589 IQQETGNAI
+589 IQQETSNAI
-598 STMEQGNV
+598 STMEQGNS
-606 LMQEGLSRNANVASA
+606 LMQEGLSRNAKVAAA
-621 LARID
+621 LAQID
-626 EQSRSAGQQFAAIT
+626 EQSRSAGEQFAAIT
-640 TATQEQSSTATLL
+640 TATQEQSNTATLL

-675 VTAKELEKLAADL
+675 ITAQELNALAGDL
-688 RSEVDR
+688 RMEVDR

>member
-1 MSMWNR
+1 MS
-7 RAGFHDSPPLLEH
+7 H
-20 SEQLLRSGRI
+20 
-30 RWLGQELSMSQPR
+30 PR

-65 TVFALRSLDT
+65 TVFALRSLNT

-108 RLSGLFEKRFSAGLS
+108 RLSGLFEKRFSAGLTV
-123 IHPDEPV
+123 HADEPV
-130 SVAGTQTPGL
+130 TVAGVQTPGL

-174 FVRVSTS
+174 FIRVSTS
-181 LTKQDGTRAIGT
+181 LSKQDGSRAIGT
-193 LLDHAHPAYAK
+193 LLDHAHPAYAR
-204 LMAGQGYVGRA
+204 LMAGQSYVGRA

-230 DGSGK
+230 DSSGK

-250 NAQFANLKRFRIGQ
+250 NAQFENLKRFRIGQ
-264 NGSLALLDEQNKW
+264 TGSLALLDEQNKW
-277 LVAPAGVQALD
+277 LVPIAGVQALD
-288 HAVPVIKGLAAKP
+288 QAVPAIVALAKKP
-301 GKGEFWSDTA
+301 GKGEFWSDKSK
-311 EDFYSIAVP
+311 EFYSLAVP
-320 FDGGPWSVVA
+320 FEGGPWSVVA
-330 SMPKAEIRA
+330 SMPQDEISA
-339 VTWSVGTQLAIGSLL
+339 VTWNVGIKLAIGSLL
-354 AMLIAVGAA
+354 AMLIAVGSAV
-363 MWLLRSKLQP
+363 WLLRSKLAP

-395 ASNDEIGQLSR
+395 SSNDEIGQLAR

-413 ALSTMVEHIRRSSEE
+413 ALSTMVEHIRKASEE

-468 LNIADNMG
+468 LDIADNMG
-476 ATQRL
+476 STQRL

-488 TQIGRSSMEEASSS
+488 TQIGRTSMEEASAS
-502 LEQIAGALNTTATV
+502 LEQIAGALNSTATV

-523 SQEIGGIVSVITSIA
+523 SQEIGGIVGVITAIA
-538 EQTNLLAL
+538 DQTNLLAL

-554 AGEQGRGVAVVAD
+554 AGEQGRGFAVVAD

-574 RTRQATDEI
+574 RTREATDEI
-583 SGMIHS
+583 SGMIQS

-675 VTAKELEKLAADL
+675 ITAKELEKLAADL
-688 RSEVDR
+688 RHEVDR

>member
-1 MSMWNR
+1 
-7 RAGFHDSPPLLEH
+7 
-20 SEQLLRSGRI
+20 
-30 RWLGQELSMSQPR
+30 MSQPR

-58 AIVISGS
+58 AVVISGS
-65 TVFALRSLDT
+65 TVFALRSLDS
-75 ANLATREEHLASEAR
+75 ANLDTREEHLASEAR

-123 IHPDEPV
+123 VQADQPV
-130 SVAGTQTPGL
+130 AVAGVQTPSL
-140 HLGSEV
+140 YLGKAL
-146 LNNNFKEVDEFKQM
+146 LNNNFDGVDEFKQM
-160 TAGVATLFVRSGED
+160 SGGVATVFVRSGDD
-174 FVRVSTS
+174 FIRISTS
-181 LTKQDGTRAIGT
+181 LTKQDGSRAIGT
-193 LLDHAHPAYAK
+193 VLDRQGPAYSRVVG
-204 LMAGQGYVGRA
+204 GQTYIGRA
-215 LLFDRSY
+215 VLFDRSY
-222 MTQYTPVR
+222 MTQYSPVR
-230 DGSGK
+230 DASGK
-235 VIAVLFVGFDYTDAQ
+235 VIAVLFIGFDYTDAQ
-250 NAQFANLKRFRIGQ
+250 NAQFDNLKRFRIGQ
-264 NGSLALLDEQNKW
+264 TGSLALLDEQKHW
-277 LVAPAGVQALD
+277 LVAPAGVQAPD
-288 HAVPVIKGLAAKP
+288 QSVPVMLDLAKTP
-301 GKGEFWSDTA
+301 GKGRFWSDKL
-311 EDFYSIAVP
+311 EDFYSVSVP
-320 FDGGPWSVVA
+320 FDGGPWAVVA

-339 VTWSVGTQLAIGSLL
+339 VTWSVGTRLVIGSLL
-354 AMLIAVGAA
+354 AMLLAVGATV
-363 MWLLRSKLQP
+363 WLLRSKLAP
-373 LGDLVRQAEA
+373 LSDLVRQAEA

-390 VRLNV
+390 ARLNV
-395 ASNDEIGQLSR
+395 ASHDEIGQLARS
-406 AFNQMSQ
+406 FNQMGE
-413 ALSTMVEHIRRSSEE
+413 ALSTMVSHIRKASEE
-428 VNSRAQAL
+428 VNGRAQAL

-476 ATQRL
+476 NTERM

-488 TQIGRSSMEEASSS
+488 TRIGRNSMAQASSS
-502 LEQIAGALNTTATV
+502 LEHIATALNSTATV

-523 SQEIGGIVSVITSIA
+523 SQEIGGIVGVITSIA

-554 AGEQGRGVAVVAD
+554 AGEQGRGFAVVAD

-583 SGMIHS
+583 SGMIQS

-598 STMEQGNV
+598 STMEQGNA
-606 LMQEGLSRNANVASA
+606 LMQEGLSRNADVASA

-664 SEQREV
+664 SEQRQV

-675 VTAKELEKLAADL
+675 ITAKELETLAAGL
-688 RSEVDR
+688 RQEVDR

>member
-1 MSMWNR
+1 
-7 RAGFHDSPPLLEH
+7 
-20 SEQLLRSGRI
+20 
-30 RWLGQELSMSQPR
+30 MSQPR
-43 ARIASQLGLALAVIL
+43 ARITSQLGLALTVIL
-58 AIVISGS
+58 VTVISAS
-65 TVFALRSLDT
+65 TLFALRSLDT

-108 RLSGLFEKRFSAGLS
+108 RLAGLFEKRFSAGLS
-123 IHPDEPV
+123 LHPDEPV
-130 SVAGTQTPGL
+130 TVAGTQTPGL
-140 HLGSEV
+140 HLGGDV
-146 LNNNFKEVDEFKQM
+146 LNNDFREVDEFKQM
-160 TAGVATLFVRSGED
+160 TAGVATVFVRSGED
-174 FVRVSTS
+174 FIRVSTS
-181 LTKQDGTRAIGT
+181 LSKQDGSRAIGT
-193 LLDHAHPAYAK
+193 MLDHAHPAYAR
-204 LMAGQGYVGRA
+204 LMAGQSYVGRA

-230 DGSGK
+230 DSSGK

-250 NAQFANLKRFRIGQ
+250 NAQFENLKRFRIGQ
-264 NGSLALLDEQNKW
+264 TGSLALLDEQNKW
-277 LVAPAGVQALD
+277 LVPIAGVQALD
-288 HAVPVIKGLAAKP
+288 QAVPAVVALARTP
-301 GKGEFWSDTA
+301 GKGRFWSDKS

-320 FDGGPWSVVA
+320 FEGGPWSVVA
-330 SMPKAEIRA
+330 SMPKTEISA
-339 VTWSVGTQLAIGSLL
+339 VTWSVGIQLAIGSLL
-354 AMLIAVGAA
+354 AMLLAVGAA
-363 MWLLRSKLQP
+363 VWLLRSKLAP

-390 VRLNV
+390 VRLSV
-395 ASNDEIGQLSR
+395 SSNDEIGQLAR

-413 ALSTMVEHIRRSSEE
+413 ALSTMVEHIRNASKE

-476 ATQRL
+476 NTQRL

-488 TQIGRSSMEEASSS
+488 TQIGRTSMDEASSS
-502 LEQIAGALNTTATV
+502 LEQIAGALNSTATV

-523 SQEIGGIVSVITSIA
+523 SQEIGGIVGVITSIA

-554 AGEQGRGVAVVAD
+554 AGEQGRGFAVVAD

-583 SGMIHS
+583 SVMIQS

>member
-1 MSMWNR
+1 
-7 RAGFHDSPPLLEH
+7 
-20 SEQLLRSGRI
+20 
-30 RWLGQELSMSQPR
+30 MSQPR

-58 AIVISGS
+58 AVVISGS

-95 LSTFHGTLRESTQ
+95 LNTFHSTLRESTQ
-108 RLSGLFEKRFSAGLS
+108 RLSGLFEKRFGAGLS
-123 IHPDEPV
+123 VRADEPV
-130 SVAGTQTPGL
+130 AVAGVQTPSL
-140 HLGSEV
+140 YLGSQL
-146 LNNNFKEVDEFKQM
+146 LNNDFSEVDEFKDM
-160 TAGVATLFVRSGED
+160 SGGVATVFVRSGDD
-174 FVRVSTS
+174 FVRISTS
-181 LTKQDGTRAIGT
+181 LTKQDGNRAIGT
-193 LLDHAHPAYAK
+193 VLDRQGPAYQRVFS
-204 LMAGQGYVGRA
+204 GQTYVGRA
-215 LLFDRSY
+215 VLFDRSY
-222 MTQYTPVR
+222 MTQYSPVR
-230 DGSGK
+230 DASGK
-235 VIAVLFVGFDYTDAQ
+235 VIAVLFIGFDYTDEQ
-250 NAQFANLKRFRIGQ
+250 KAQFDNLKRFRIGQ
-264 NGSLALLDEQNKW
+264 TGSLSLLDEQKHW
-277 LVAPAGVQALD
+277 LVPPAGVQALD
-288 HAVPVIKGLAAKP
+288 QAIPVMLDLAKKP
-301 GKGEFWSDTA
+301 GEGRFWSDKN
-311 EDFYSIAVP
+311 EDFYSVSVP
-320 FDGGPWSVVA
+320 FEGGPWAVVA

-339 VTWSVGTQLAIGSLL
+339 VTWDVGLRLVIGSVL
-354 AMLIAVGAA
+354 AMLLAVGATV
-363 MWLLRSKLQP
+363 WLLRSKLAP
-373 LGDLVRQAEA
+373 LSDLVRQAEA

-390 VRLNV
+390 ARLNV
-395 ASNDEIGQLSR
+395 SSHDEIGQLARS
-406 AFNQMSQ
+406 FNQMGE
-413 ALSTMVEHIRRSSEE
+413 ALSTMVSHIRKAAEE

-476 ATQRL
+476 STERL

-488 TQIGRSSMEEASSS
+488 TRIGRASMQEASSS
-502 LEQIAGALNTTATV
+502 LEHIATALNSTATV

-523 SQEIGGIVSVITSIA
+523 SQEIGGIVGVITSIA

-554 AGEQGRGVAVVAD
+554 AGEQGRGFAVVAD

-583 SGMIHS
+583 SGMIQS

-598 STMEQGNV
+598 STMEHGNV
-606 LMQEGLSRNANVASA
+606 LMQEGLSRNADVASA

-675 VTAKELEKLAADL
+675 ITAKELETLAAGL
-688 RSEVDR
+688 RHEVDR

>member
-1 MSMWNR
+1 
-7 RAGFHDSPPLLEH
+7 
-20 SEQLLRSGRI
+20 
-30 RWLGQELSMSQPR
+30 MSQPR

-58 AIVISGS
+58 AVVISGS
-65 TVFALRSLDT
+65 TVFALRSLDS
-75 ANLATREEHLASEAR
+75 ANLDTREEHLASEAR

-95 LSTFHGTLRESTQ
+95 LNTFHSTLRESTQ
-108 RLSGLFEKRFSAGLS
+108 RLSGLFEKRFGAGLS
-123 IHPDEPV
+123 VRVEQPV
-130 SVAGTQTPGL
+130 TVAGVQTPSL
-140 HLGSEV
+140 YLGSDL
-146 LNNNFKEVDEFKQM
+146 LNNDFAEVDEFKD
-160 TAGVATLFVRSGED
+160 TSGGVATVFVRNGED
-174 FVRVSTS
+174 FIRVSTS
-181 LTKQDGTRAIGT
+181 LTKQDGSRAIGT
-193 LLDHAHPAYAK
+193 ALDHQHPAYQR
-204 LMAGQGYVGRA
+204 LLAGQNYVGRA
-215 LLFDRSY
+215 VLFERSY

-230 DGSGK
+230 DSAGK

-250 NAQFANLKRFRIGQ
+250 NAQFDNLKRFRIGQ
-264 NGSLALLDEQNKW
+264 TGSLALLDEQKKW
-277 LVAPAGVQALD
+277 LVPPAGVQALD
-288 HAVPVIKGLAAKP
+288 QAIPVVLDLAKQP
-301 GKGEFWSDTA
+301 GAGRFWSDKN
-311 EDFYSIAVP
+311 EDFYSVAVP
-320 FDGGPWSVVA
+320 FEGGPWSVVA

-339 VTWSVGTQLAIGSLL
+339 VTWAVGIRLVIGSVL
-354 AMLIAVGAA
+354 AMLLAVGAA
-363 MWLLRSKLQP
+363 VWLLRSKLQP
-373 LGDLVRQAEA
+373 LSDLVRQAEA

-390 VRLNV
+390 ARLNV
-395 ASNDEIGQLSR
+395 SSHDEIGQLARS
-406 AFNQMSQ
+406 FNQMGE
-413 ALSTMVEHIRRSSEE
+413 ALSTMVSHIRKAAEE

-444 EGMEQQSG
+444 DGMEQQSG

-476 ATQRL
+476 NTERL

-488 TQIGRSSMEEASSS
+488 TRIGRNSMQEASSS
-502 LEQIAGALNTTATV
+502 LEHIATALNSTATV

-523 SQEIGGIVSVITSIA
+523 SQEIGGIVGTITSIA
-538 EQTNLLAL
+538 DQTNLLAL

-554 AGEQGRGVAVVAD
+554 AGEQGRGFAVVAD

-574 RTRQATDEI
+574 RTREATDEI
-583 SGMIHS
+583 SAMIQS

-598 STMEQGNV
+598 TTMEHGNV
-606 LMQEGLSRNANVASA
+606 LMQEGLSRNADVASA

-675 VTAKELEKLAADL
+675 ITAKELETLAAGL
-688 RSEVDR
+688 RQEVDR

>member
-1 MSMWNR
+1 
-7 RAGFHDSPPLLEH
+7 
-20 SEQLLRSGRI
+20 
-30 RWLGQELSMSQPR
+30 MSQPR

-65 TVFALRSLDT
+65 TVFALRSLDA

-90 LLADQ
+90 LMADQ
-95 LSTFHGTLRESTQ
+95 LNTFHSTLRESTQ
-108 RLSGLFEKRFSAGLS
+108 RLAGLFEKRFSAGLTV
-123 IHPDEPV
+123 HPDQPV
-130 SVAGTQTPGL
+130 TVAGVQTPGL
-140 HLGSEV
+140 NLGSEV
-146 LNNNFKEVDEFKQM
+146 LNNNFKEVDDFKAM
-160 TAGVATLFVRSGED
+160 TAGVATVFVRSGDD
-174 FVRVSTS
+174 FIRVSTS
-181 LTKQDGTRAIGT
+181 VSKQDGTRAIGT
-193 LLDHAHPAYAK
+193 VLDRAGPAYGPVIS
-204 LMAGQGYVGRA
+204 GQSYIGRA
-215 LLFDRSY
+215 LLFGRFY
-222 MTQYTPVR
+222 MSQYTPVR
-230 DGSGK
+230 DSSGK
-235 VIAVLFVGFDYTDAQ
+235 IIAVLYVGFDYTDAQ
-250 NAQFANLKRFRIGQ
+250 NAQFENLKRFRIGQ
-264 NGSLALLDEQNKW
+264 TGSLALLDEQNKW
-277 LVAPAGVQALD
+277 LVPPAGVQALD
-288 HAVPVIKGLAAKP
+288 NATAAITGLIKKP
-301 GKGEFWSDTA
+301 GKGAFWDDTA
-311 EDFYSIAVP
+311 EAFYSVAVP
-320 FDGGPWSVVA
+320 FEGGPWAVVA
-330 SMPKAEIRA
+330 SMPKTEIRA

-354 AMLIAVGAA
+354 AMLLAVGSA
-363 MWLLRSKLQP
+363 MWLLRSKLAP

-395 ASNDEIGQLSR
+395 SSHDEIGQLAR

-413 ALSTMVEHIRRSSEE
+413 ALSTMVEHIRKASQE

-436 SGLSGGAY
+436 SGLSSGAY

-476 ATQRL
+476 NTERL

-488 TQIGRSSMEEASSS
+488 TRIGRTSMDEASSS
-502 LEQIAGALNTTATV
+502 LEQIAGALNSTATV

-523 SQEIGGIVSVITSIA
+523 SQEIGGIVGVITSIA

-554 AGEQGRGVAVVAD
+554 AGEQGRGFAVVAD
-567 EVRNLAS
+567 EVRSLAS

-583 SGMIHS
+583 SSMINS

-598 STMEQGNV
+598 STMEQGNL
-606 LMQEGLSRNANVASA
+606 LMQEGLSRNANVATA

-653 SSNLQSIALAN
+653 SSNLQSIAMAN
-664 SEQREV
+664 SEQRQV

-675 VTAKELEKLAADL
+675 LTAKELEKLAQDL
-688 RSEVDR
+688 RQEVDR

>member
-1 MSMWNR
+1 
-7 RAGFHDSPPLLEH
+7 
-20 SEQLLRSGRI
+20 
-30 RWLGQELSMSQPR
+30 MSQPR
-43 ARIASQLGLALAVIL
+43 ARIASQLGIALAVIL
-58 AIVISGS
+58 AVVISGS
-65 TVFALRSLDT
+65 TVFALRSLDS
-75 ANLATREEHLASEAR
+75 ANLQTREEHLASEAR

-95 LSTFHGTLRESTQ
+95 LNTFHSTLRESTQ
-108 RLSGLFEKRFSAGLS
+108 RLSGLFEKRFGAGLS
-123 IHPDEPV
+123 VHAEQTV
-130 SVAGTQTPGL
+130 NVAGVATPSL
-140 HLGSEV
+140 YLGDAV
-146 LNNNFKEVDEFKQM
+146 LNNNFDEVDEFKQM
-160 TAGVATLFVRSGED
+160 SGGVATVFVRSGED
-174 FVRVSTS
+174 FIRISTS
-181 LTKQDGTRAIGT
+181 LTKQDGNRAIGT
-193 LLDHAHPAYAK
+193 VLDRQGPAYQR
-204 LMAGQGYVGRA
+204 LLAGQSYIGRA
-215 LLFDRSY
+215 VLFERSY
-222 MTQYTPVR
+222 MTQYSPVS
-230 DGSGK
+230 DASGK
-235 VIAVLFVGFDYTDAQ
+235 VIAVLFIGFDYTDAQ

-264 NGSLALLDEQNKW
+264 TGSLALLDEQKNW
-277 LVAPAGVQALD
+277 LVPPAGVQALEQ
-288 HAVPVIKGLAAKP
+288 AVPVILALAQKP
-301 GKGEFWSDTA
+301 GQGRFWSDQG
-311 EDFYSIAVP
+311 EDFYSVAVP

-339 VTWSVGTQLAIGSLL
+339 VTWAVGIRLVIGSVL
-354 AMLIAVGAA
+354 AMLLAVGAA
-363 MWLLRSKLQP
+363 VWLLRSKLQP

-390 VRLNV
+390 ARLNV
-395 ASNDEIGQLSR
+395 SSHDEIGQLARS
-406 AFNQMSQ
+406 FNQMGE
-413 ALSTMVEHIRRSSEE
+413 ALSTMVSHIREAAEE

-476 ATQRL
+476 NTERL

-488 TQIGRSSMEEASSS
+488 TRIGRNSMQEASAS
-502 LEQIAGALNTTATV
+502 LEHIATALNSTATV

-523 SQEIGGIVSVITSIA
+523 SQEIGGIVGVITSIA
-538 EQTNLLAL
+538 DQTNLLAL

-554 AGEQGRGVAVVAD
+554 AGEQGRGFAVVAD

-583 SGMIHS
+583 SGMIQS

-606 LMQEGLSRNANVASA
+606 LMQEGLSRNADVASA

-675 VTAKELEKLAADL
+675 ITARELETLAAGL
-688 RSEVDR
+688 RHEVDR

>member
-1 MSMWNR
+1 M
-7 RAGFHDSPPLLEH
+7 P
-20 SEQLLRSGRI
+20 
-30 RWLGQELSMSQPR
+30 QPR
-43 ARIASQLGLALAVIL
+43 ARIASQLGLALAVVL

-65 TVFALRSLDT
+65 TVFALRSLDA

-95 LSTFHGTLRESTQ
+95 LNTFHSTLRESTQ
-108 RLSGLFEKRFSAGLS
+108 RLSGLFEKRFSGGLS
-123 IHPDEPV
+123 LHPDQPV
-130 SVAGTQTPGL
+130 TVAGTQTPGL
-140 HLGSEV
+140 HLGDVV
-146 LNNNFKEVDEFKQM
+146 LNNNFEEVDEFKQM
-160 TAGVATLFVRSGED
+160 TAGVATVFVRSGDD
-174 FVRVSTS
+174 FIRISTS
-181 LTKQDGTRAIGT
+181 LSKQDGSRAIGT
-193 LLDHAHPAYAK
+193 LLDHAHPAYQK
-204 LMAGQGYVGRA
+204 LMAGQSYVGRA
-215 LLFDRSY
+215 LLFERLY

-230 DGSGK
+230 DSAGK

-250 NAQFANLKRFRIGQ
+250 NAQFDNLKRFRIGQ
-264 NGSLALLDEQNKW
+264 TGSLALLDEQHKW
-277 LVAPAGVQALD
+277 LVPPAGVQTLEQSATTI
-288 HAVPVIKGLAAKP
+288 VELAKQP
-301 GKGEFWSDTA
+301 GKGRFWSDQS
-311 EDFYSIAVP
+311 EDFYSVAVP
-320 FDGGPWSVVA
+320 FEGGPWSVVA

-339 VTWSVGTQLAIGSLL
+339 VTWSVGTRLVIGSLL
-354 AMLIAVGAA
+354 AMLLAVGATV
-363 MWLLRSKLQP
+363 WLLRSKLAP
-373 LGDLVRQAEA
+373 LGDLVRQADA
-383 LGAGDLS
+383 LGKGDLS
-390 VRLNV
+390 ARLNV
-395 ASNDEIGQLSR
+395 SSQDEIGQLASS
-406 AFNQMSQ
+406 FNQMGQ
-413 ALSTMVEHIRRSSEE
+413 ALSTMVEHIRKAAEE
-428 VNSRAQAL
+428 VNGRAQAL

-452 EITSM
+452 EISSM

-476 ATQRL
+476 NTERL

-488 TQIGRSSMEEASSS
+488 TRIGRTSMEEASAS
-502 LEQIAGALNTTATV
+502 LEQIAGALNSTATV

-523 SQEIGGIVSVITSIA
+523 SEEIGGIVGVITAIA
-538 EQTNLLAL
+538 DQTNLLAL

-554 AGEQGRGVAVVAD
+554 AGEQGRGFAVVAD

-574 RTRQATDEI
+574 RTREATDEI
-583 SGMIHS
+583 SGMINS

-598 STMEQGNV
+598 ATMEQGNV

-675 VTAKELEKLAADL
+675 ITAKELEKLAADL
-688 RSEVDR
+688 RQEVDR